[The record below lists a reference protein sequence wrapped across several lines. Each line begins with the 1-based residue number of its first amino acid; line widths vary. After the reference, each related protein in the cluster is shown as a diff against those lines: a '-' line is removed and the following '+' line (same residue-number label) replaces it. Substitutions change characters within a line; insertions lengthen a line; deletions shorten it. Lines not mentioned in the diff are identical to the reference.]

1 MHAGGVEV
9 PAACDTAN
17 TRFAIVIVPFRA
29 APVFAATV
37 NVTVPFPLPVVPA
50 VTVIHGT
57 ELLADH
63 AHPGDEVTAM
73 GDPGPPAA
81 PMLCAVG
88 AIVAPSQ
95 FGEGAG
101 AAAP

>member
-9 PAACDTAN
+9 PAACETAN
-17 TRFAIVIVPFRA
+17 TRFAIAIVPLRA
-29 APVFAATV
+29 APVLAATV
-37 NVTVPFPLPVVPA
+37 NVTVPFPLPVAPE

-57 ELLADH
+57 VLLADQ
-63 AHPGDEVTAM
+63 AHPDDDMTLM
-73 GDPGPPAA
+73 DPGPPAA
-81 PMLCAVG
+81 PMLCDVG
-88 AIVAPSQ
+88 AMDAPSQ